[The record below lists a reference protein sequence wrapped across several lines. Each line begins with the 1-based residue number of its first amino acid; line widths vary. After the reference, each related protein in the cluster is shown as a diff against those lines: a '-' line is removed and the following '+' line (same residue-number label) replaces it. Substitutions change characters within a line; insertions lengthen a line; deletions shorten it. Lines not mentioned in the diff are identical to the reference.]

1 MIEAGRIQIEVE
13 SEHLTATGIS
23 DIGLFR
29 SENQDSIYLDK
40 SGSFVLLADGMG
52 GHERGAEASQT
63 IIDILQD
70 YFQSERVKSELT
82 DISATKGVPAE
93 ANGLFALID
102 KGIKKSNK
110 LVFEKN
116 RNEGIERYMGS
127 TLVGLMMSN
136 DLFVTWF
143 NVGDSR
149 LYRFRDTTL
158 SQLTKDHSAYA
169 EWLNQDR
176 IGAEPA
182 KNIVTRAVGTKEDVI
197 PDIGWEKG
205 KKEDIYILCSDGLS
219 DMVED
224 NVISNI
230 IESTDSVDRIAVN
243 LLNAA
248 LDAGGPDNIS
258 IIVCKLT

>member
-1 MIEAGRIQIEVE
+1 MGEARRIQIEVE
-13 SEHLTATGIS
+13 SEHLTATGVS

-29 SENQDSIYLDK
+29 SENQDTIYLDK
-40 SGSFVLLADGMG
+40 RGSFVLLADGMG
-52 GHERGAEASQT
+52 GHEKGAEASQT

-70 YFQSERVKSELT
+70 FFQPETVASELKEVT
-82 DISATKGVPAE
+82 AAE
-93 ANGLFALID
+93 GIPVEVNGLFTLID
-102 KGIKKSNK
+102 KGIRRSNK

-116 RNEGIERYMGS
+116 RNDGIERYMGS
-127 TLVGLMMSN
+127 TLVGLMMAD
-136 DLFVTWF
+136 DLYVTWF

-149 LYRFRDTTL
+149 LYRFRDAAL
-158 SQLTKDHSAYA
+158 SLLTEDHSAYA

-176 IGAEPA
+176 IGIEPA
-182 KNIVTRAVGTKEDVI
+182 KNIVTRAIGTKEDVI

-219 DMVED
+219 DMVDD

-230 IESTDSVDRIAVN
+230 IGGTDSVDRIAVN

-258 IIVCKLT
+258 IIVCKLI